1 MVREL
6 CQELLRFSQV
16 FEDDIKDIVVLVK
29 NPTHAVV
36 KEGEASQRRVS
47 ASEYPVVEFAI
58 EICQGRC

>member
-6 CQELLRFSQV
+6 CQELLRSAQV
-16 FEDDIKDIVVLVK
+16 FEDEIKDIVVLDK
-29 NPTHAVV
+29 RPIHAVP

-47 ASEYPVVEFAI
+47 ASEYPVVEFAV